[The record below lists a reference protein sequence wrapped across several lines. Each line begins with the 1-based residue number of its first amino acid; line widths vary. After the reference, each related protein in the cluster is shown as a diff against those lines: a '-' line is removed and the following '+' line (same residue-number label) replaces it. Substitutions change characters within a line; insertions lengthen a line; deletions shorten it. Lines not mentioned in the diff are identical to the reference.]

1 MEHDA
6 YAREL
11 AVLYSIDPKL
21 DYGTLLDELKKV
33 LDSKK
38 TRLQKLYKMKAG
50 VHKIEGARVSSLRP
64 VTEYGGASSLGH
76 PRDSAVE
83 KRSSK
88 LATTDVVKSI
98 NEEVQDL
105 TQDIGDLETS
115 LLYLKHSSSS
125 TGGVHT
131 SSTTSGSERLVRDQ
145 VAELQKALDIE
156 LQVRSGA
163 QRLVE
168 RYKMG
173 PRDVLEEAKRQCE
186 NANKKIGFI
195 RNQMVRVKQQNE
207 FNQQQ
212 HGPLS
217 TSGFQWPARL
227 WVFASGDILNR
238 TGPQT
243 VDVRELSNGS
253 VPAMVNSRDPLVNWK
268 AKVFDLAHRCRVER
282 AVLQGSRKAV
292 QTLLDSQTHADK
304 TRKLAALHNVRESLH
319 KLYLFQLALSAHL
332 DNPPEKSKDVE
343 TIRRDPE
350 LSTLLASV
358 WSSQQPAPPS
368 GTLHMPSAP
377 TAVTGTLEVRC
388 VGCHDLLD
396 TFPSELV
403 HNDLTG
409 NGSLYNPGVSKEL
422 TARISDSQWAD
433 VRCCFLIDNKQV
445 WESNWRPPGQQC
457 WDVQTEFS
465 LDQAKELQVQV
476 FWRRVFS
483 PVGSPQVGA
492 SSATLSPS
500 AGTMMRPSIYGPSD
514 NYVSGLDWVL
524 GAVTYLRLEDFLG
537 CQSSPLVLE
546 MLPKGNVFLV
556 LKFTDPLLTK
566 PVARLRRQQRLFS
579 KRKGRDIPRS
589 CELNINVRLWA
600 RLLKSG
606 QLLNVTRPVSSGSA
620 TLTPRATETTYST
633 HSSAEPQT
641 LMGHEGRFTNT
652 AMSDRRKGSSPQVTS
667 SLHKPFVIEIMRWVS
682 FKDDSS
688 SCRTPVSR
696 KLSSRRHKKSFSYP
710 NPELPL
716 SFLKP
721 PSVGAPTFRDHRHFI
736 SDRDSYTSSE
746 NTRRRRSMLSRMTNS
761 QMKTGEKPKG
771 LANKAQTPPAAFP
784 SEKDSGYERIVTVPP
799 REYHEEDKLYPAR
812 PSPATRTP
820 TPPKSSSTDDIAK
833 LTSGPRPDMHTSS
846 SLQDYDR
853 PPLRPD
859 YDVAGDV
866 RPDYFQIPG
875 IPTLPGTDIPKTGDY
890 ANLSVVSKNQR
901 ARSIGSDSGY
911 NADEPSAI
919 SPPHRLTS
927 LEPRTPTPSIRER
940 GPALSMLDFRCI
952 AVLGR
957 GHFGKVLLTQYKT
970 ASHYYAIKALKKAE
984 IIFRNEVDT
993 LLAEKRIFQTITE
1006 ARHPFL
1012 VNLMA
1017 CFQTK
1022 EHVIFVMEYARGGD
1036 LMLHIQQDVFSEPRA
1051 VFYAGCVVL
1060 GIGFLHSRKIVYR
1073 DLKLDNLLLDSEGY
1087 LKMADFGLCKEGM
1100 GPTDRTSTFCGTPEF
1115 LAPEILT
1122 DRSYTRAVD
1131 WWGLGVLIYEMLVGE
1146 CPFPGDSEE
1155 EIFENITTQE
1165 VRYPRYLS
1173 MEATVIMRR
1182 LMRRNVNQ
1190 RLGSSSEDAAEVKRQ
1205 PFFRNL
1211 DFDALLE
1218 RKIPPPFVPTLR
1230 GAEDVSNFDEEF
1242 TREEAVLTPA
1252 KDRPA
1257 LTDNDQ
1263 AYFFDFDYMPSSI

>member
-652 AMSDRRKGSSPQVTS
+652 AMSDRRKGSSPQ
-667 SLHKPFVIEIMRWVS
+667 
-682 FKDDSS
+682 
-688 SCRTPVSR
+688 
-696 KLSSRRHKKSFSYP
+696 
-710 NPELPL
+710 
-716 SFLKP
+716 
-721 PSVGAPTFRDHRHFI
+721 
-736 SDRDSYTSSE
+736 
-746 NTRRRRSMLSRMTNS
+746 
-761 QMKTGEKPKG
+761 MKTGEKPKG

-1146 CPFPGDSEE
+1146 DVRFIVWPDY
-1155 EIFENITTQE
+1155 EI
-1165 VRYPRYLS
+1165 S
-1173 MEATVIMRR
+1173 
-1182 LMRRNVNQ
+1182 
-1190 RLGSSSEDAAEVKRQ
+1190 
-1205 PFFRNL
+1205 
-1211 DFDALLE
+1211 
-1218 RKIPPPFVPTLR
+1218 
-1230 GAEDVSNFDEEF
+1230 
-1242 TREEAVLTPA
+1242 
-1252 KDRPA
+1252 
-1257 LTDNDQ
+1257 
-1263 AYFFDFDYMPSSI
+1263 

>member
-1 MEHDA
+1 SLNA
-6 YAREL
+6 YLHFATILPNNVSLVL
-11 AVLYSIDPKL
+11 A
-21 DYGTLLDELKKV
+21 
-33 LDSKK
+33 
-38 TRLQKLYKMKAG
+38 
-50 VHKIEGARVSSLRP
+50 
-64 VTEYGGASSLGH
+64 EYM
-76 PRDSAVE
+76 PR
-83 KRSSK
+83 
-88 LATTDVVKSI
+88 
-98 NEEVQDL
+98 
-105 TQDIGDLETS
+105 
-115 LLYLKHSSSS
+115 
-125 TGGVHT
+125 
-131 SSTTSGSERLVRDQ
+131 
-145 VAELQKALDIE
+145 
-156 LQVRSGA
+156 
-163 QRLVE
+163 
-168 RYKMG
+168 
-173 PRDVLEEAKRQCE
+173 
-186 NANKKIGFI
+186 
-195 RNQMVRVKQQNE
+195 
-207 FNQQQ
+207 
-212 HGPLS
+212 S
-217 TSGFQWPARL
+217 TSD
-227 WVFASGDILNR
+227 SG
-238 TGPQT
+238 
-243 VDVRELSNGS
+243 
-253 VPAMVNSRDPLVNWK
+253 
-268 AKVFDLAHRCRVER
+268 C
-282 AVLQGSRKAV
+282 
-292 QTLLDSQTHADK
+292 
-304 TRKLAALHNVRESLH
+304 
-319 KLYLFQLALSAHL
+319 
-332 DNPPEKSKDVE
+332 
-343 TIRRDPE
+343 
-350 LSTLLASV
+350 
-358 WSSQQPAPPS
+358 
-368 GTLHMPSAP
+368 
-377 TAVTGTLEVRC
+377 
-388 VGCHDLLD
+388 
-396 TFPSELV
+396 
-403 HNDLTG
+403 
-409 NGSLYNPGVSKEL
+409 
-422 TARISDSQWAD
+422 
-433 VRCCFLIDNKQV
+433 
-445 WESNWRPPGQQC
+445 
-457 WDVQTEFS
+457 
-465 LDQAKELQVQV
+465 
-476 FWRRVFS
+476 
-483 PVGSPQVGA
+483 
-492 SSATLSPS
+492 
-500 AGTMMRPSIYGPSD
+500 
-514 NYVSGLDWVL
+514 WVL
-524 GAVTYLRLEDFLG
+524 PRRAAQIHFSVQQYLRLEDFLG

-620 TLTPRATETTYST
+620 TLAPRTTETTYST

-641 LMGHEGRFTNT
+641 LMGHEGRFVNT
-652 AMSDRRKGSSPQVTS
+652 AMSDRRKASSPQ
-667 SLHKPFVIEIMRWVS
+667 
-682 FKDDSS
+682 
-688 SCRTPVSR
+688 
-696 KLSSRRHKKSFSYP
+696 
-710 NPELPL
+710 
-716 SFLKP
+716 
-721 PSVGAPTFRDHRHFI
+721 
-736 SDRDSYTSSE
+736 
-746 NTRRRRSMLSRMTNS
+746 
-761 QMKTGEKPKG
+761 
-771 LANKAQTPPAAFP
+771 
-784 SEKDSGYERIVTVPP
+784 
-799 REYHEEDKLYPAR
+799 
-812 PSPATRTP
+812 
-820 TPPKSSSTDDIAK
+820 SSSTDDIAK

-866 RPDYFQIPG
+866 RSDYFQIPG
-875 IPTLPGTDIPKTGDY
+875 IPTLPGTDIPKTNDY

-901 ARSIGSDSGY
+901 ARSIGSGSAY
-911 NADEPSAI
+911 NADELSAI
-919 SPPHRLTS
+919 SPPHKLTS
-927 LEPRTPTPSIRER
+927 TEPRTPTPSIRER

-970 ASHYYAIKALKKAE
+970 GSHYYAIKALKKAE

-1218 RKIPPPFVPTLR
+1218 RKIPPPFVPTLK

-1242 TREEAVLTPA
+1242 TREQAVLTPA

>member
-652 AMSDRRKGSSPQVTS
+652 AMSDRRKGSSPQ
-667 SLHKPFVIEIMRWVS
+667 
-682 FKDDSS
+682 
-688 SCRTPVSR
+688 
-696 KLSSRRHKKSFSYP
+696 
-710 NPELPL
+710 
-716 SFLKP
+716 
-721 PSVGAPTFRDHRHFI
+721 
-736 SDRDSYTSSE
+736 
-746 NTRRRRSMLSRMTNS
+746 
-761 QMKTGEKPKG
+761 MKTGEKPKG